1 MGQRCK
7 GGKTFA
13 VFFIDQDIGRQWQVT
28 CEPHADQA
36 MLAQGAEQAIE
47 GHGRDVA
54 DGCAPLQTEA
64 TMGGDQGLTRDDA
77 A

>member
-36 MLAQGAEQAIE
+36 VLAQGAEQAIE
-47 GHGRDVA
+47 GHGRH
-54 DGCAPLQTEA
+54 
-64 TMGGDQGLTRDDA
+64 TRQDKP
-77 A
+77 